1 MKKQYIDKNAITE
14 EIERLIKSPILSK
27 SENVETRIAVLE
39 YLLSFIDTLE
49 VKKVDLIE
57 IITEADFHEE
67 IRRWLRKNFDVEVAD
82 GKGGRIAMASLV
94 DIAEHFFELGL
105 NTLHR
110 R

>member
-49 VKKVDLIE
+49 VKEVDL
-57 IITEADFHEE
+57 DEE
-67 IRRWLRKNFDVEVAD
+67 IRKWQQKHFEGIGYVLD
-82 GKGGRIAMASLV
+82 GSG
-94 DIAEHFFELGL
+94 DGL
-105 NTLHR
+105 EEQV
-110 R
+110 